1 MDSNNKKHESQK
13 KRNMKLELRKT
24 IVEKGVNLF
33 SNSEYIVISNAP
45 KLGYGISPLIV
56 SKEY

>member
-45 KLGYGISPLIV
+45 KFGYGLKSIKNP
-56 SKEY
+56 KEY

>member
-33 SNSEYIVISNAP
+33 SNSEYIVISNAQ
-45 KLGYGISPLIV
+45 KWRYSISPLIV